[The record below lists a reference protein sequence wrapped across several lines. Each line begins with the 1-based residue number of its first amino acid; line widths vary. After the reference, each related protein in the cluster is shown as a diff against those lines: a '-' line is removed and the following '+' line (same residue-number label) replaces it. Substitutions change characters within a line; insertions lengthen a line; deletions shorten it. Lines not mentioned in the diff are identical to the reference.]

1 MLDVK
6 SLMLGSLI
14 SVLKVYGLGIK
25 GLRDVGNTH
34 SILLDQ
40 AISIFA
46 CINSKCKRKDATGTN
61 RSSRFYYTE
70 RQKIL
75 DK

>member
-1 MLDVK
+1 
-6 SLMLGSLI
+6 MLGSLI

-25 GLRDVGNTH
+25 GLKDVGNTH